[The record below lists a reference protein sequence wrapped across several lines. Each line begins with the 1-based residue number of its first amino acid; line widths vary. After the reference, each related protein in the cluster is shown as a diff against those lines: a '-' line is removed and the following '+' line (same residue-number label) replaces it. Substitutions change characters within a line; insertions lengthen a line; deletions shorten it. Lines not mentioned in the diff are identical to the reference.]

1 MHVRARV
8 DPHVA
13 GRRAGVGEQERL
25 TEGAGLQEQP
35 RAAGAAHGA
44 DAHGEAT
51 VDGGRDGGVL
61 RVPAEPHDARV
72 LRLGHDVHGL
82 ARDVGQEGVVGGVGR
97 GHDGRV
103 ADPQDG
109 LVGVAPHG
117 AALGVVA
124 QAGPPLPVD
133 QSGAEVDV
141 PNGDLAGIASPFF
154 VSAHALREVG
164 VGTRV
169 SKRRRGTRDDEE
181 SRHDEGAQRHAETG
195 QPASP
200 GGGDTWT
207 YDELRCP
214 PMGRHTHG

>member
-13 GRRAGVGEQERL
+13 RRRARVGEQEGL
-25 TEGAGLQEQP
+25 AEGAGLQEQP

-72 LRLGHDVHGL
+72 LRLGNDVHGL
-82 ARDVGQEGVVGGVGR
+82 AGDVGQEGVVVGVGR
-97 GHDGRV
+97 RHDGRITH
-103 ADPQDG
+103 PQDG

-117 AALGVVA
+117 AGLGVVA
-124 QAGPPLPVD
+124 QAGAPLSVD

-141 PNGDLAGIASPFF
+141 PDADLAGLIRPLL
-154 VSAHALREVG
+154 VRGDALREVG

-169 SKRRRGTRDDEE
+169 SKRRGRTHDDEE
-181 SRHDEGAQRHAETG
+181 SRHKQSAQRHAE
-195 QPASP
+195 A
-200 GGGDTWT
+200 GD
-207 YDELRCP
+207 L
-214 PMGRHTHG
+214 HH

>member
-13 GRRAGVGEQERL
+13 RRRAGVGEQEGL
-25 TEGAGLQEQP
+25 AEGAGLEEQP
-35 RAAGAAHGA
+35 RAAGAGHGA
-44 DAHGEAT
+44 DAHGEAA

-72 LRLGHDVHGL
+72 LRLGNDVDGL

-133 QSGAEVDV
+133 QSGTEVDV
-141 PNGDLAGIASPFF
+141 SGADFGGLVRPFLVRGD
-154 VSAHALREVG
+154 ALREVG

-169 SKRRRGTRDDEE
+169 SNRRGGTHDEE
-181 SRHDEGAQRHAETG
+181 ES
-195 QPASP
+195 
-200 GGGDTWT
+200 
-207 YDELRCP
+207 
-214 PMGRHTHG
+214 

>member
-13 GRRAGVGEQERL
+13 RRRAGVGEQEGL
-25 TEGAGLQEQP
+25 AEGAGLEEQP
-35 RAAGAAHGA
+35 RAAGPTHGA
-44 DAHGEAT
+44 DAHGEAA

-72 LRLGHDVHGL
+72 LRLGNDVHGL
-82 ARDVGQEGVVGGVGR
+82 ARDVSQEGVVGRVGR

-141 PNGDLAGIASPFF
+141 PDGDLARLIRPLF
-154 VSAHALREVG
+154 VRGNALREVG
-164 VGTRV
+164 VGTRG
-169 SKRRRGTRDDEE
+169 SKRRGDTHDDEE
-181 SRHDEGAQRHAETG
+181 SRHEKSTQRHAKTG
-195 QPASP
+195 E
-200 GGGDTWT
+200 W
-207 YDELRCP
+207 
-214 PMGRHTHG
+214 RH

>member
-1 MHVRARV
+1 MHVCARV

-13 GRRAGVGEQERL
+13 GGGTRVGEQEGL
-25 TEGAGLQEQP
+25 AEGAGLQEQP

-44 DAHGEAT
+44 DAHGEAA

-72 LRLGHDVHGL
+72 LRLGDDVDGL
-82 ARDVGQEGVVGGVGR
+82 ARDVGQERVVGGVGC
-97 GHDGRV
+97 GHDGCV
-103 ADPQDG
+103 ADPEDG

-141 PNGDLAGIASPFF
+141 SGADLAGLASPLL
-154 VSAHALREVG
+154 VCGDALREVG

-169 SKRRRGTRDDEE
+169 SNRRGGTHDEE
-181 SRHDEGAQRHAETG
+181 ES
-195 QPASP
+195 
-200 GGGDTWT
+200 
-207 YDELRCP
+207 
-214 PMGRHTHG
+214 